1 MSYSDN
7 NPLSALGN
15 TNNSNNIFSSFSN
28 MGGYSKEFLE
38 SNSIIAKVAFLL
50 LVLIVTMF
58 VLQIMKVILGWIF
71 GTSDNVLLIDGM
83 KSAKNY
89 LEITQDPRM
98 DGSKTIRRSKNEDGG
113 IEFTWNVWLYI
124 EDLEYGKG
132 RKKHIFHKGSKNMNS
147 SSHKHADI
155 AYPNNAPGL
164 YLHETENALVVVMN
178 TFDEIVEQIKI
189 PNIPLNKWI
198 NVSIRVKNIN
208 LDVYVNNNIVSRH
221 ILNSPP
227 KQNYSNV
234 FVNMNNGFSGHISNL
249 QYFSK
254 ALTGMEIVKL
264 VRAGPNLKQTEK
276 KMFTNP
282 PYFSMRWYFNEK
294 ELI

>member
-7 NPLSALGN
+7 NPLSALGD
-15 TNNSNNIFSSFSN
+15 TNNSNNMFSSFRN
-28 MGGYSKEFLE
+28 MAGYSKEFLE
-38 SNSIIAKVAFLL
+38 SNSIIAKVSFLL
-50 LVLIVTMF
+50 LILILTMF
-58 VLQIMKVILGWIF
+58 ILQIIKVILGWIF
-71 GTSDNVLLIDGM
+71 GGSDDVILIDGM

-89 LEITQDPRM
+89 LEITQDPRL
-98 DGSKTIRRSKNEDGG
+98 DGSKTIRRSKNQDGG

-132 RKKHIFHKGSKNMNS
+132 RKKHIFHKGSEKMNS

-155 AYPNNAPGL
+155 AFPNNAPGL

-178 TFDEIVEQIKI
+178 TFDEIVEQIKV

-198 NVSIRVKNIN
+198 NVTIRVKNIN

-221 ILNSPP
+221 ILNSPA

-234 FVNMNNGFSGHISNL
+234 YVNMNNGFSGHLSNL
-249 QYFSK
+249 KYFSR
-254 ALTGMEIVKL
+254 ALTGMQIIKL
-264 VRAGPNLKQTEK
+264 VSDGPNLKQTEK
-276 KMFTNP
+276 KMFSNP

>member
-1 MSYSDN
+1 MSYSDS
-7 NPLSALGN
+7 NPLSALGDN
-15 TNNSNNIFSSFSN
+15 NNSNGMFSN
-28 MGGYSKEFLE
+28 FRNMTGYSKEFLE

-50 LVLIVTMF
+50 LILILTMF
-58 VLQIMKVILGWIF
+58 ILQIMKVILGWIF
-71 GTSDNVLLIDGM
+71 SDSDDIILINGM

-89 LEITQDPRM
+89 LEIKQDPRL
-98 DGSKTIRRSKNEDGG
+98 DGSKPIKRSKNQDGG
-113 IEFTWNVWLYI
+113 IEFTWNVWLYV

-147 SSHKHADI
+147 SSHEHADI
-155 AYPNNAPGL
+155 AYPNNGPGL

-227 KQNYSNV
+227 KQNYSSV
-234 FVNMNNGFSGHISNL
+234 YVNMNNGFSGHVSNL
-249 QYFSK
+249 RYFSR
-254 ALTGMEIVKL
+254 ALTGMEIIQI
-264 VRAGPNLKQTEK
+264 VRKGPNLTQTEE
-276 KMFTNP
+276 KMFANP

>member
-7 NPLSALGN
+7 NPLSALGD
-15 TNNSNNIFSSFSN
+15 TNNSNNMFSSFSN
-28 MGGYSKEFLE
+28 MAGYSKEFLE
-38 SNSIIAKVAFLL
+38 SNSIIAKVSFLL
-50 LVLIVTMF
+50 LILILTMF
-58 VLQIMKVILGWIF
+58 ILQIIKVILGWIF
-71 GTSDNVLLIDGM
+71 GGSDDVILIDGM

-89 LEITQDPRM
+89 LEITQDPRL
-98 DGSKTIRRSKNEDGG
+98 DGSKTIRRSKNQDGG
-113 IEFTWNVWLYI
+113 IEFTWNVWLYV

-132 RKKHIFHKGSKNMNS
+132 RKKHIFHKGSEKMNS
-147 SSHKHADI
+147 GTHEHADI

-178 TFDEIVEQIKI
+178 TFDEIVEQIKV

-198 NVSIRVKNIN
+198 NVTIRVKNIN

-234 FVNMNNGFSGHISNL
+234 YVNMNNGFSGHVSNL
-249 QYFSK
+249 KYFSR
-254 ALTGMEIVKL
+254 ALTGMQIVKL
-264 VRAGPNLKQTEK
+264 VRDGPNLKQTEK